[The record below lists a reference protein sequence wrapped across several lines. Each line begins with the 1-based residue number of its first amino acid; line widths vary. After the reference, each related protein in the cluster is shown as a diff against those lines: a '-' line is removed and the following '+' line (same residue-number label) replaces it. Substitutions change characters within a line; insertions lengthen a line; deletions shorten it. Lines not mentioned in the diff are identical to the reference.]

1 MSTNVFQAT
10 NLPLNGSTIALG
22 PVTISAKYP
31 PKATSRGTMMRN
43 IKATDNSGSI
53 DITLFGAAATLPWV
67 DGSTVVIKGALK
79 RGEYNGNPKLQGE
92 AGLTIENADGSASAP
107 AGAPASSGGFSQPKQ
122 DRLNDKE
129 LAFRMAE
136 FTVEYKNNLIQMGE
150 SEEFASSAAIYAPQ
164 FAAQWFQGEKYPTRS
179 ESTEEN
185 PY

>member
-1 MSTNVFQAT
+1 MTNVFQAT
-10 NLPLNGSTIALG
+10 SLPLNGSTIALG

-53 DITLFGAAATLPWV
+53 DITLFGAAANLPWV
-67 DGSTVVIKGALK
+67 DGSTVTIKGALK

-92 AGLTIENADGSASAP
+92 SGLTIENADGSAQAQAP
-107 AGAPASSGGFSQPKQ
+107 QSGGGVSQPKQ

-179 ESTEEN
+179 TDEDT